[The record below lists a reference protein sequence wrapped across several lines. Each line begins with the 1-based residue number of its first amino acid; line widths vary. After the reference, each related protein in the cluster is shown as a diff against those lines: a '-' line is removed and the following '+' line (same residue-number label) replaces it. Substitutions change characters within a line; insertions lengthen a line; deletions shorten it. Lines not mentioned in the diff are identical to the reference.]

1 MTEEKLHLMLCEDDS
16 SLGFLLCEYL
26 QAKNYNVDLLAD
38 GEQGYKAFQKEKYDL
53 CILDVMMPNLDGFET
68 LKRIRNKEHLENLPI
83 IMLTALDSE
92 KKQIS
97 GLKFGAD
104 DYITKPFSLP
114 NLLARIEAILR
125 RVKMAEKHIANNQK
139 SVNIHV
145 STDNPIV
152 PLTQREK
159 EFLTCVAQGDNNA
172 TISEKL
178 FVREVTVKTHLNKI
192 FKKLN
197 VSNRTQ
203 AVLVAMQ
210 MDILK

>member
-1 MTEEKLHLMLCEDDS
+1 MSSGLAKILIVDDNPKY
-16 SLGFLLCEYL
+16 LADVLPAFGYEVKIAYDGL
-26 QAKNYNVDLLAD
+26 QALQVLTNKDNDIDLVL
-38 GEQGYKAFQKEKYDL
+38 
-53 CILDVMMPNLDGFET
+53 LDVMMPNLDGFET
-68 LKRIRNKEHLENLPI
+68 LKIIRNKEHLENLPI
-83 IMLTALDSE
+83 IMLTAVDSE
-92 KKQIS
+92 QKQIS

-104 DYITKPFSLP
+104 DYIIKPFSLP

-125 RVKMAEKHIANNQK
+125 RVKIAQKTIANKTK

-145 STDNPIV
+145 SSDNPIV

-159 EFLTCVAQGDNNA
+159 EILACVAQGDNNA
-172 TISEKL
+172 AISEKL

-197 VSNRTQ
+197 VTNRTQ

-210 MDILK
+210 MNILQ